1 MNAHSSGFKLY
12 DALLL
17 IGLEGRTGELV
28 VESGNNIG
36 SLLFHE
42 GKILLAF
49 SPYTRAIGDLL
60 VEQEVLTDAE
70 LLDVLKQ
77 QMTGP
82 HTPVGTL
89 LLKTGKVTFQ
99 IIETMVQAQIRMAIK
114 DFSGWN
120 QVDFSFNNKDVKPF
134 DAIHLPVYEFIPAD
148 VVNST
153 LVFVAGLANRVGHSV
168 KEHVID
174 DKPDLVRFP
183 QQSSPQSGPQGISR
197 PIE

>member
-1 MNAHSSGFKLY
+1 MNATTSGFNLY

-42 GKILLAF
+42 GNILLAF

-60 VEQEVLTDAE
+60 VEQEVLTDTE

-89 LLKTGKVTFQ
+89 LLKTGKVTFP
-99 IIETMVQAQIRMAIK
+99 IIETMVQEQIRRAIM

-120 QVDFSFNNKDVKPF
+120 PLEFNFINKNVQPF

-153 LVFVAGLANRVGHSV
+153 LVFVAGLANVVGHSV
-168 KEHVID
+168 KAHAVD
-174 DKPDLVRFP
+174 
-183 QQSSPQSGPQGISR
+183 GIS
-197 PIE
+197 

>member
-1 MNAHSSGFKLY
+1 MNVQSSGFNLY

-42 GKILLAF
+42 GRILLAF

-60 VEQEVLTDAE
+60 VEQGVLTDAE
-70 LLDVLKQ
+70 LLEVLKQ

-89 LLKTGKVTFQ
+89 LLKTGKVTFP
-99 IIETMVQAQIRMAIK
+99 IIEKMVQEQIRKAIE
-114 DFSGWN
+114 DFSIWDPL
-120 QVDFSFNNKDVKPF
+120 DFYFNDKDVKPF
-134 DAIHLPVYEFIPAD
+134 DSIHLPVYEFIPAE
-148 VVNST
+148 VVNSA
-153 LVFVAGLANRVGHSV
+153 LVFVAGLASVVGHSV
-168 KEHVID
+168 QPHLADRK
-174 DKPDLVRFP
+174 
-183 QQSSPQSGPQGISR
+183 S
-197 PIE
+197 

>member
-1 MNAHSSGFKLY
+1 MNATTSGFKLY

-17 IGLEGRTGELV
+17 VGLEGRTGELV

-82 HTPVGTL
+82 TTPVGML
-89 LLKTGKVTFQ
+89 LLKTGKVTFP
-99 IIETMVQAQIRMAIK
+99 IIEAMVQEQIRRAIK

-120 QVDFSFNNKDVKPF
+120 TLDFNFIKKDVRPF
-134 DAIHLPVYEFIPAD
+134 DTIHLPVYEFIPPD
-148 VVNST
+148 VINSAF
-153 LVFVAGLANRVGHSV
+153 VFVAGLANVVGRSMNA
-168 KEHVID
+168 
-174 DKPDLVRFP
+174 
-183 QQSSPQSGPQGISR
+183 QQQAVDAKA
-197 PIE
+197 

>member
-1 MNAHSSGFKLY
+1 MNASTSGFKLH

-17 IGLEGRTGELV
+17 IGMEGRTGELV

-42 GKILLAF
+42 GRILLGF
-49 SPYTRAIGDLL
+49 SPYTRTIGDLL

-70 LLDVLKQ
+70 LLDMLKQ

-99 IIETMVQAQIRMAIK
+99 KIESMVQEQIRKAIG
-114 DFSGWN
+114 DFSDWKA
-120 QVDFSFNNKDVKPF
+120 VDFSFSNKDIKPF
-134 DAIHLPVYEFIPAD
+134 DSIHLPVYEFIPVD
-148 VVNST
+148 VVNSA
-153 LVFVAGLANRVGHSV
+153 LVFVAGLANVIGRSATVHSV
-168 KEHVID
+168 DGKA
-174 DKPDLVRFP
+174 
-183 QQSSPQSGPQGISR
+183 
-197 PIE
+197 

>member
-1 MNAHSSGFKLY
+1 MNSKSSGFKLT

-42 GKILLAF
+42 GRILLAF

-60 VEQEVLTDAE
+60 VEQEVLADAE
-70 LLDVLKQ
+70 LMDVLKQ

-82 HTPVGTL
+82 HTPIGAL
-89 LLKTGKVTFQ
+89 LLKTGKVTFR
-99 IIETMVQAQIRMAIK
+99 IIETMVQEQIRMAIR
-114 DFSGWN
+114 DFSGWSPL
-120 QVDFSFNNKDVKPF
+120 DFNFIDKDAQPF

-153 LVFVAGLANRVGHSV
+153 LVFVAGLADVVNRSGKAHRADENPAV
-168 KEHVID
+168 
-174 DKPDLVRFP
+174 VRIP
-183 QQSSPQSGPQGISR
+183 QSSSQS
-197 PIE
+197 

>member
-1 MNAHSSGFKLY
+1 MNASTSGFKLY

-17 IGLEGRTGELV
+17 IGMEGRTGELV
-28 VESGNNIG
+28 VEAGNNIG

-60 VEQEVLTDAE
+60 VEQGVLTDAE
-70 LLDVLKQ
+70 LLEVLKQ

-99 IIETMVQAQIRMAIK
+99 IIEAMVQEQIRKAIK

-120 QVDFSFNNKDVKPF
+120 MVDFSFSNKDVKPF
-134 DAIHLPVYEFIPAD
+134 DSINLPVYEFIPSD
-148 VVNST
+148 VVHST
-153 LVFVAGLANRVGHSV
+153 LVFVAGLANTAGRSAN
-168 KEHVID
+168 ERSD
-174 DKPDLVRFP
+174 D
-183 QQSSPQSGPQGISR
+183 GMA
-197 PIE
+197 